1 MENEK
6 LIFSREWLGLP
17 KGEFKMLVMIADK
30 GKSIGN
36 LSDMCRYFKCTPQS
50 ATKNRLREAL
60 MFLDKRGIIKLS
72 HKGLRYSAPLRY
84 SISDGDRIEIKRKYI
99 TEIRQHN
106 YSRSVSWEKVL
117 KVYLWTLCNA
127 NTQFTNRDL
136 EKELGASE
144 STLSEA
150 KSVLI
155 ELGAIAIDYVHT
167 VKGERIYRCGQI
179 ADPSAFW
186 YNV

>member
-17 KGEFKMLVMIADK
+17 KGEFKILVMIADK
-30 GKSIGN
+30 GNNIGN
-36 LSDMCRYFKCTPQS
+36 LSDMCEYFDCNAQG
-50 ATKNRLREAL
+50 ATTKRLRKGL
-60 MFLDKRGIIKLS
+60 NLLNKKGIIKLTRQ
-72 HKGLRYSAPLRY
+72 GNEYSAPLTC
-84 SISDGDRIEIKRKYI
+84 SISNGNRIEIKRKYV

-106 YSRSVSWEKVL
+106 YSRSVSWENVL

-144 STLSEA
+144 STLSRA
-150 KSVLI
+150 KSVLK
-155 ELGAIAIDYVHT
+155 ELGAVVIDYVHT
-167 VKGERIYRCGQI
+167 VKGTQIYRCGQI